1 MGTHPTTTRTL
12 GQTLRDW
19 RIVYGRRHYRHL
31 AAALL
36 GAAPRRL
43 RRLARDYGLVALLL
57 ITIAA
62 LGVALVQ
69 ARRPAPPPA
78 APIVPL
84 APKAAPIL
92 LFVTA
97 RPAPTA
103 APQPTPEPQIVYVDR
118 YIERVVEVPAAPIV
132 EVLPPA
138 PDPPAEP
145 PAAAVIPPAAPPAND
160 LPTARVAPQP
170 TNDASQIT
178 VSAESA
184 HQALLACAA
193 CWAHPTPQGVRP

>member
-19 RIVYGRRHYRHL
+19 RILYGRRHYRHL

-97 RPAPTA
+97 QPAPTA

-118 YIERVVEVPAAPIV
+118 VVERVVEVPAAPIV
-132 EVLPPA
+132 VEVTA
-138 PDPPAEP
+138 P
-145 PAAAVIPPAAPPAND
+145 PAAAAPPAAEPTPATLPTTAAIILSKLPFAETEPPAPRATERCGTYTYQD
-160 LPTARVAPQP
+160 GRLVGCQP
-170 TNDASQIT
+170 
-178 VSAESA
+178 
-184 HQALLACAA
+184 
-193 CWAHPTPQGVRP
+193 